1 MQPAPVL
8 IPPALKV
15 GGLSRFSA
23 TDWPGKLAAV
33 VFVQGCPWACS
44 YCHNPH
50 LQPRAS
56 DATLQWADV
65 ERWLQGRVGLLDVV
79 VFSGGEPT
87 LDPALP
93 QAIAAV
99 RAMGFAV
106 GLHTAGMYPRA
117 LRAVLPQLDW
127 VGLDVKALPTHYPA
141 VTQVRD
147 SAAPVQESLQA
158 LLDSGVA
165 YEVRTTLLPGLHDDA
180 HVTALSLELQ
190 AKGVTH
196 FALQQFRST
205 GCAHGQAVTWE
216 PPVELHHALQGRFHR
231 YTWRDVQG

>member
-1 MQPAPVL
+1 ML
-8 IPPALKV
+8 NSPALKV

-65 ERWLQGRVGLLDVV
+65 ERWLQGRVGLLDAV

-127 VGLDVKALPTHYPA
+127 VGLDVKALPAHYA
-141 VTQVRD
+141 SVTQVRD
-147 SAAPVQESLQA
+147 SGAPVQESLQA
-158 LLDSGVA
+158 VLESGVA
-165 YEVRTTLLPGLHDDA
+165 YEVRTTLQPGLHDAA
-180 HVTALSLELQ
+180 HVHALTHWLSEH
-190 AKGVTH
+190 GVRD
-196 FALQQFRST
+196 FALQQFRAM
-205 GCAHGQAVTWE
+205 GCSAPALSGAVPWQPDAELQA
-216 PPVELHHALQGRFHR
+216 LLQARFAR
-231 YTWRDVQG
+231 FSYRSAMA

>member
-1 MQPAPVL
+1 ML
-8 IPPALKV
+8 IPPVLRV

-23 TDWPGKLAAV
+23 TDWPGQLAAV

-56 DATLQWADV
+56 RTTLGWADV
-65 ERWLQGRVGLLDVV
+65 ERWLQGRVGLLDAV

-127 VGLDVKALPTHYPA
+127 VGFDVKALPAHYA
-141 VTQVRD
+141 SVTQVRD

-158 LLDSGVA
+158 LLDSSVA
-165 YEVRTTLLPGLHDDA
+165 YEVRTTLQPGLHDGA
-180 HVTALSLELQ
+180 HVQALAQWLGAQ
-190 AKGVTH
+190 GVQH
-196 FALQQFRST
+196 FALQQFRAT
-205 GCAHGQAVTWE
+205 GCASEQPHVHWLPDKQLQSDLQA
-216 PPVELHHALQGRFHR
+216 RFTR
-231 YTWRDVQG
+231 YTWRAATA

>member
-1 MQPAPVL
+1 MLNA
-8 IPPALKV
+8 PALKV

-23 TDWPGKLAAV
+23 TDWPGKLSAV
-33 VFVQGCPWACS
+33 VFVQGCPWACG

-50 LQPRAS
+50 LQPRSAS
-56 DATLQWADV
+56 STLPWSEVLA
-65 ERWLQGRVGLLDVV
+65 WLQRRCGLLDAV

-99 RAMGFAV
+99 RALGFAV

-117 LRAVLPQLDW
+117 LRAVLPHVDW
-127 VGLDVKALPTHYPA
+127 VGLDVKALPDHYPV

-147 SAAPVQESLQA
+147 SGTPVQESLQA

-165 YEVRTTLLPGLHDDA
+165 YEVRTTLQPGLHDGA
-180 HVTALSLELQ
+180 HVQALAHWLAER
-190 AKGVTH
+190 GVQH
-196 FALQQFRST
+196 FALQQFRAT
-205 GCAHGQAVTWE
+205 GCANDVAAPSWQPDAPLQAD
-216 PPVELHHALQGRFHR
+216 LQACFAH
-231 YTWRDVQG
+231 YSWRAATA

>member
-1 MQPAPVL
+1 MLTAPV
-8 IPPALKV
+8 LKV

-23 TDWPGKLAAV
+23 TDWPAKLAAV

-44 YCHNPH
+44 YCHNPQ

-56 DATLQWADV
+56 SATLVWADV
-65 ERWLQGRVGLLDVV
+65 ERWLQGRVGLLDAV

-99 RAMGFAV
+99 RALGFAV

-117 LRAVLPQLDW
+117 LCAVLPQLDW
-127 VGLDVKALPTHYPA
+127 VGLDVKALPEHYPA

-147 SAAPVQESLQA
+147 SGTPVQESLRA
-158 LLDSGVA
+158 LLDSGVD
-165 YEVRTTLLPGLHDDA
+165 YEVRTTLQPGLHDGA
-180 HVTALSLELQ
+180 HVQALAQWLVAQ
-190 AKGVTH
+190 GVQD
-196 FALQQFRST
+196 FALQQFRAT
-205 GCAHGQAVTWE
+205 GCANEQPCAHWQPDSQLQAD
-216 PPVELHHALQGRFHR
+216 LQARFAR
-231 YTWRDVQG
+231 YTWRAATA

>member
-1 MQPAPVL
+1 MLTSPV
-8 IPPALKV
+8 LKV

-23 TDWPGKLAAV
+23 TDWPGKLVAV
-33 VFVQGCPWACS
+33 VFVQGCPWACG

-50 LQPRAS
+50 LQSRATPAALPWQQVL
-56 DATLQWADV
+56 D
-65 ERWLQGRVGLLDVV
+65 WLQRRTGLLDAV

-99 RAMGFAV
+99 RALGFSV

-127 VGLDVKALPTHYPA
+127 VGFDAKALPEYYAA

-147 SAAPVQESLQA
+147 SGAPVQESLQA
-158 LLDSGVA
+158 LLDSGVD
-165 YEVRTTLLPGLHDDA
+165 YEVRTTLQPGLHDGA
-180 HVTALSLELQ
+180 HVQALAQWLG
-190 AKGVTH
+190 ARGVQH
-196 FALQQFRST
+196 FALQQFRAT
-205 GCAHGQAVTWE
+205 GCANEQPGAHWQPDSPLQAD
-216 PPVELHHALQGRFHR
+216 LQARFAR
-231 YTWRDVQG
+231 YTWRVATA

>member
-1 MQPAPVL
+1 MLNAPV
-8 IPPALKV
+8 LKV

-56 DATLQWADV
+56 DATLLWADV
-65 ERWLQGRVGLLDVV
+65 ERWLQGRVGLLDAV

-99 RAMGFAV
+99 RAMGFSV
-106 GLHTAGMYPRA
+106 GLHSAGMYPRA
-117 LRAVLPQLDW
+117 LRAVLPLLDW
-127 VGLDVKALPTHYPA
+127 VGLDVKALPEHYPT

-165 YEVRTTLLPGLHDDA
+165 YEVRTTLLPGLHDA
-180 HVTALSLELQ
+180 SHVRTLADWLG
-190 AKGVTH
+190 ARGVQH
-196 FALQQFRST
+196 FALQPFRAQ
-205 GCAHGQAVTWE
+205 GCAT
-216 PPVELHHALQGRFHR
+216 PVAAQPWQPDAALQVALVDRFAR
-231 YTWRDVQG
+231 YTWRGEAA

>member
-1 MQPAPVL
+1 MLNA
-8 IPPALKV
+8 PALKV

-23 TDWPGKLAAV
+23 TDWPGQLAAV

-50 LQPRAS
+50 LQPRSAS
-56 DATLQWADV
+56 STLPWSEVLA
-65 ERWLQGRVGLLDVV
+65 WLQRRCGLLDAV

-117 LRAVLPQLDW
+117 LRAVLPLLDW
-127 VGLDVKALPTHYPA
+127 VGFDVKALPDHYPA

-147 SAAPVQESLQA
+147 SSTPVQESLQA

-165 YEVRTTLLPGLHDDA
+165 YEVRTTLQPGLHDAA
-180 HVTALSLELQ
+180 HVQALAQWL
-190 AKGVTH
+190 AARGVQH
-196 FALQQFRST
+196 FALQQFRAT
-205 GCAHGQAVTWE
+205 GCANKASAPPWQPDAPMQAD
-216 PPVELHHALQGRFHR
+216 LQARFAH
-231 YTWRDVQG
+231 YTWRGATA

>member
-1 MQPAPVL
+1 MLNAL
-8 IPPALKV
+8 ALKV

-56 DATLQWADV
+56 DATLQWGDV
-65 ERWLQGRVGLLDVV
+65 ERWLQGRFGLLDAV

-93 QAIAAV
+93 QAIATV
-99 RAMGFAV
+99 RALGFAV

-127 VGLDVKALPTHYPA
+127 VGFDVKALPADYAA

-147 SAAPVQESLQA
+147 SGTPVQESLQA
-158 LLDSGVA
+158 LLESGVA
-165 YEVRTTLLPGLHDDA
+165 YEVRTTLLPGVHDAA
-180 HVTALSLELQ
+180 HVDALSRWLQ
-190 AKGVTH
+190 MQGVAH

-205 GCAHGQAVTWE
+205 GCPSVQSTPWE
-216 PPVELHHALQGRFHR
+216 PLATVHQALQVRFAR
-231 YTWRDVQG
+231 YDWRDARA